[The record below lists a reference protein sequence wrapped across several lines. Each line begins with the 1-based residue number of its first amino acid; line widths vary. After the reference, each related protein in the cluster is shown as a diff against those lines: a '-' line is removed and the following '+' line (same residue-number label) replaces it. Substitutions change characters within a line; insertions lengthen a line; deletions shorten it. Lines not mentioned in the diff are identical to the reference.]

1 MGLIFLRD
9 GQKELVK
16 YRLQHYLF
24 TWATSELLE
33 VCWTKSSLG
42 FRGVQKWPSLDLTL
56 CRLKIVQY
64 FIKSSTNE
72 VMFDY
77 CFFYSDEIL

>member
-1 MGLIFLRD
+1 M
-9 GQKELVK
+9 
-16 YRLQHYLF
+16 
-24 TWATSELLE
+24 SELLE
-33 VCWTKSSLG
+33 VCWTKRSLC

-56 CRLKIVQY
+56 CRLKIFQY

-77 CFFYSDEIL
+77 CFFYSDGILCNNDDLRIDAYNFTRQQQAKCKSAG